1 MSFFFFFL
9 MIRRPPRST
18 QSRSSAASDVYK
30 RQAQTWAELF
40 YLAAFNSLL
49 GAVLWNYGT
58 RHLPGAAV
66 GAFLYLLP
74 VVAVPAGYLILR
86 DPITPWLVAGGAIM
100 LAGVALAQSG
110 TRQH

>member
-1 MSFFFFFL
+1 MLLSAPLILL
-9 MIRRPPRST
+9 MASKPYAELVVT
-18 QSRSSAASDVYK
+18 TSA
-30 RQAQTWAELF
+30 RTWAELL

-58 RHLPGAAV
+58 KALPGAAV
-66 GAFLYLLP
+66 SSFLYLLP
-74 VVAVPAGYLILR
+74 VIAVGAGYLILGE
-86 DPITPWLVAGGAIM
+86 PLTPWLVAGGVIM

>member
-1 MSFFFFFL
+1 MTGCSMLLAAPLILL
-9 MIRRPPRST
+9 MASKTYAELLST
-18 QSRSSAASDVYK
+18 TN
-30 RQAQTWAELF
+30 AQTWAELF

-74 VVAVPAGYLILR
+74 VVAVAAGYLILGE
-86 DPITPWLVAGGAIM
+86 PITPWLVAGGAIM

-110 TRQH
+110 SRQH